1 MSYQPL
7 SFFGPDEHSY
17 NCGSSMEGDDADDSG
32 RPGIGLVASAIQ
44 FWALQNSGK
53 SCTIGR
59 AAAVFNM
66 PAEAVAEAID
76 HHRIAREA
84 SAFMPGRDRAARA
97 ACQVVAFR
105 IIIQ

>member
-44 FWALQNSGK
+44 FWALQNIGK

-76 HHRIAREA
+76 HHCW
-84 SAFMPGRDRAARA
+84 M
-97 ACQVVAFR
+97 FR
-105 IIIQ
+105 HEDAPLLEQQIEHDGE